1 MHKRSNWQLTKLSTS
16 HCPPFPSFGFGVQLV
31 RNPNPKAD
39 WFHILSQSNM
49 KLSNNMTV
57 TKFESLLVMIT
68 IMIVITIMTMLMV
81 HLLARRDL
89 SRQDEDMIGAG
100 QVGRVHPRVVGRP
113 QETLPGGEKE
123 KRIITET
130 RTRRAER
137 FSSLFWARFKNL
149 WEQLSSL

>member
-1 MHKRSNWQLTKLSTS
+1 
-16 HCPPFPSFGFGVQLV
+16 
-31 RNPNPKAD
+31 
-39 WFHILSQSNM
+39 M
-49 KLSNNMTV
+49 KLSNNLTV

-68 IMIVITIMTMLMV
+68 IKIVTTIMTMLMV

-113 QETLPGGEKE
+113 QETLPDGEKV

-130 RTRRAER
+130 RTRRDKR
-137 FSSLFWARFKNL
+137 FSSLFQGKI
-149 WEQLSSL
+149 

>member
-1 MHKRSNWQLTKLSTS
+1 
-16 HCPPFPSFGFGVQLV
+16 
-31 RNPNPKAD
+31 
-39 WFHILSQSNM
+39 
-49 KLSNNMTV
+49 MT
-57 TKFESLLVMIT
+57 TIIIMITIMIVAT

-113 QETLPGGEKE
+113 QETLPGE

-130 RTRRAER
+130 RARRAEKL
-137 FSSLFWARFKNL
+137 SSLF
-149 WEQLSSL
+149 

>member
-1 MHKRSNWQLTKLSTS
+1 
-16 HCPPFPSFGFGVQLV
+16 
-31 RNPNPKAD
+31 
-39 WFHILSQSNM
+39 M
-49 KLSNNMTV
+49 KMSKNLTV

-89 SRQDEDMIGAG
+89 SRQDEDMIRAG

-113 QETLPGGEKE
+113 QDTLPDGDKV

-130 RTRRAER
+130 RARRTEK
-137 FSSLFWARFKNL
+137 FSSQFWARLRNL

>member
-1 MHKRSNWQLTKLSTS
+1 
-16 HCPPFPSFGFGVQLV
+16 
-31 RNPNPKAD
+31 
-39 WFHILSQSNM
+39 M
-49 KLSNNMTV
+49 KLSSNMTV

-113 QETLPGGEKE
+113 QETLPDGEKGKE
-123 KRIITET
+123 SRKILVTISRQDLET
-130 RTRRAER
+130 SGSSCQVCSRTA
-137 FSSLFWARFKNL
+137 SLGQVDRGTAPHQIR
-149 WEQLSSL
+149 S

>member
-1 MHKRSNWQLTKLSTS
+1 
-16 HCPPFPSFGFGVQLV
+16 
-31 RNPNPKAD
+31 
-39 WFHILSQSNM
+39 M
-49 KLSNNMTV
+49 KLSNNLTV

-68 IMIVITIMTMLMV
+68 IMIVITIMTMQMV

-89 SRQDEDMIGAG
+89 SRQDKDMIGAG

-113 QETLPGGEKE
+113 QDTLPDGDKV

-130 RTRRAER
+130 RTRRAEKL
-137 FSSLFWARFKNL
+137 SSLFWARFRNL

>member
-1 MHKRSNWQLTKLSTS
+1 
-16 HCPPFPSFGFGVQLV
+16 
-31 RNPNPKAD
+31 
-39 WFHILSQSNM
+39 
-49 KLSNNMTV
+49 MT
-57 TKFESLLVMIT
+57 TIIIMITIMIVAT

-113 QETLPGGEKE
+113 QETLPGREKE

-130 RTRRAER
+130 RARRNYR
-137 FSSLFWARFKNL
+137 HYLRARFRNL